1 MTHAC
6 NLVLCPLW
14 GETSTSCCGP
24 PFQTNLAGVC
34 KLSNIKLARGAS
46 VTLRHGEIL
55 QHAGLPDLGK
65 NVDPTMPYV
74 L

>member
-1 MTHAC
+1 MTHHAPPYFT
-6 NLVLCPLW
+6 LWHDPL
-14 GETSTSCCGP
+14 
-24 PFQTNLAGVC
+24 Q
-34 KLSNIKLARGAS
+34 AS

-74 L
+74 VNGGVEPSGVELPASVI

>member
-1 MTHAC
+1 MTHHAPPYFT
-6 NLVLCPLW
+6 LWHDPL
-14 GETSTSCCGP
+14 
-24 PFQTNLAGVC
+24 Q
-34 KLSNIKLARGAS
+34 AS

-74 L
+74 VNGDI